1 MAEAEIGYT
10 LAGLLKQ
17 LTSRRGEA
25 VHLHEGESPVL
36 EIKRTLQK
44 IEGAALRP
52 GDTYALLAIHAS
64 EEDLLAF
71 QTNGLACFY
80 YRAQDSVFQFMA
92 FRESGQ
98 VRLEIRKFK

>member
-1 MAEAEIGYT
+1 MARAEIGYT
-10 LAGLLKQ
+10 VADLLKR

-44 IEGAALRP
+44 LEGPALKP

-71 QTNGLACFY
+71 QTSGLACFY
-80 YRAQDSVFQFMA
+80 YRAGDSVFQFMA
-92 FRESGQ
+92 FRESGH
-98 VRLEIRKFK
+98 VRLEVRKFK

>member
-1 MAEAEIGYT
+1 MAQAEIGYT
-10 LAGLLKQ
+10 IADLLKQ
-17 LTSRRGEA
+17 VTSRRGEA

-36 EIKRTLQK
+36 EIKRTLHK
-44 IEGAALRP
+44 IEGPALKP

-71 QTNGLACFY
+71 QNSGLVCFY
-80 YRAQDSVFQFMA
+80 SRAKEAVFQFMA
-92 FRESGQ
+92 FRESGH